1 MNIIAKVILT
11 KLLGWKVN
19 GTFPDIKKSIVIFA
33 PHTSYYDGLYGKL
46 FMMTT
51 GSNYKFLSKK
61 EFFKFPYKYFFK
73 LYGSI
78 PVYEN
83 SKYIND
89 IVNILDQNDSLH
101 LVMSP
106 EGQLAKTDRWKK
118 GFYYMAINAKVPI
131 VVTYL
136 DYTKKEVGVKGIIES
151 TTNFKTT
158 MELINNYYKD
168 VAAKYPEKFS
178 LDKRF

>member
-1 MNIIAKVILT
+1 
-11 KLLGWKVN
+11 
-19 GTFPDIKKSIVIFA
+19 
-33 PHTSYYDGLYGKL
+33 
-46 FMMTT
+46 
-51 GSNYKFLSKK
+51 
-61 EFFKFPYKYFFK
+61 

-101 LVMSP
+101 LVISP

-136 DYTKKEVGVKGIIES
+136 DYTKKEVGIKGIIES